1 MEFKP
6 KADIFIGDSRNMKD
20 VADGSVQLII
30 TSPPY
35 GALKDYDNE
44 GQIGLDQSYT
54 DYIDNLNKVWKE
66 CIRVLGPDGKLCINI
81 MPLFESGNA
90 TPFKRRVTHTVISD
104 IEKFMDSTG
113 EMFTFALYIWDKRK
127 IVRFSSFGSYPYPT
141 NIFSTFPY
149 EWIIVFCKKGKRD
162 KVGNQIKEK
171 SKLTQKEWADWA
183 INSFWEMQ
191 PAKAKSEGHPAPF
204 PKELPHRLIK
214 LYSFYGD
221 TVLDPFIGTGTTAE
235 AALEL
240 GRNAIGYEINEEY
253 KVLIDKKLRKV
264 EEVCSQ
270 LSFSDLGLMDE
281 GTDPIFNIEEN
292 PGIDPEE

>member
-6 KADIFIGDSRNMKD
+6 ESKIYIGDSRNMKE
-20 VADGSVQLII
+20 VPDGSVQLVI

-35 GALKDYDNE
+35 GALKDYENDA
-44 GQIGLDQSYT
+44 QIGLNQSYE
-54 DYIDNLNKVWKE
+54 DYINNLNEVWKE
-66 CIRVLGPDGKLCINI
+66 CIRVLGPDGKLCIDI
-81 MPLFESGNA
+81 MPLFESGNQ
-90 TPFKRRVTHTVISD
+90 TPFNRRVTHTVISD

-149 EWIIVFCKKGKRD
+149 EWIIVFCKKGKRE
-162 KVGNQIKEK
+162 KVSDEIKEK

-183 INSFWEMQ
+183 VNSFWEMQ
-191 PAKAKSEGHPAPF
+191 PAKAKAEGHPAPF

-221 TVLDPFIGTGTTAE
+221 TVLDPFMGTGTTAE

-240 GRNAIGYEINEEY
+240 GRNCIGYEINPEY
-253 KVLIDKKLRKV
+253 ADLISAKVDR
-264 EEVCSQ
+264 
-270 LSFSDLGLMDE
+270 GLN
-281 GTDPIFNIEEN
+281 TPQQ
-292 PGIDPEE
+292 

>member
-1 MEFKP
+1 MDFKP
-6 KADIFIGDSRNMKD
+6 ESKIYIGDSRNMKE
-20 VADGSVQLII
+20 VPNSSVQLII

-35 GALKDYDNE
+35 GALKDYENDT
-44 GQIGLDQSYT
+44 QIGLNQSYP
-54 DYIDNLNKVWKE
+54 DYISNLNQVWKE
-66 CIRVLGPDGKLCINI
+66 CIRVLSPDGKLCINI
-81 MPLFESGNA
+81 MPLFESGNQ

-162 KVGNQIKEK
+162 KVSDEIKEK

-191 PAKAKSEGHPAPF
+191 PAKAKTEGHPAPF

-221 TVLDPFIGTGTTAE
+221 TVLDPFMGTGTTAE

-240 GRNAIGYEINEEY
+240 GRNAIGYEINPEY
-253 KVLIDKKLRKV
+253 AELISAKVDRG
-264 EEVCSQ
+264 Q
-270 LSFSDLGLMDE
+270 NATRQMSFEDFGVL
-281 GTDPIFNIEEN
+281 
-292 PGIDPEE
+292 

>member
-1 MEFKP
+1 MDNN
-6 KADIFIGDSRNMKD
+6 ADAKIYIGDSRNMKE
-20 VADGSVQLII
+20 VADESVNLII

-35 GALKDYDNE
+35 GALKDYDNDA
-44 GQIGLDQSYT
+44 QIGLNQSYAE
-54 DYIDNLNKVWKE
+54 YISNLNDVWKE
-66 CIRVLGPDGKLCINI
+66 CIRVLAPDGKLCINI

-104 IEKFMDSTG
+104 LEKFIESTG

-149 EWIIVFCKKGKRD
+149 EWIIVFCKKGKRPAVS
-162 KVGNQIKEK
+162 KEIKEK
-171 SKLTQKEWADWA
+171 SILTHQEWADWA

-191 PAKAKSEGHPAPF
+191 PAKAKAEGHPAPF

-221 TVLDPFIGTGTTAE
+221 TVLDPFMGTGTTAE
-235 AALEL
+235 AAIEL
-240 GRNAIGYEINEEY
+240 GRNAIGYEINNEY
-253 KVLIDKKLRKV
+253 IDLIKNKV
-264 EEVCSQ
+264 ERAKNQTTQ
-270 LSFSDLGLMDE
+270 LSFDPYN
-281 GTDPIFNIEEN
+281 GTTE
-292 PGIDPEE
+292 

>member
-6 KADIFIGDSRNMKD
+6 ESKIYIGDSRNMKE
-20 VADGSVQLII
+20 VPDGSVQLII

-35 GALKDYDNE
+35 GALKDYENDA
-44 GQIGLDQSYT
+44 QIGLNQSYE
-54 DYIDNLNKVWKE
+54 DYIKNLNEVWKE
-66 CIRVLGPDGKLCINI
+66 CIRVLGPDGKLCIDI
-81 MPLFESGNA
+81 MPLFESGNQ
-90 TPFKRRVTHTVISD
+90 TPFNRRVTHTVISD

-149 EWIIVFCKKGKRD
+149 EWIIVFCKKGKRE
-162 KVGNQIKEK
+162 KVSDEIKEK

-191 PAKAKSEGHPAPF
+191 PAKAKAEGHPAPF

-221 TVLDPFIGTGTTAE
+221 TVLDPFMGTGTTAE

-240 GRNAIGYEINEEY
+240 GRNAIGYEINPDYSELIAS
-253 KVLIDKKLRKV
+253 KVDRGLN
-264 EEVCSQ
+264 STQQ
-270 LSFSDLGLMDE
+270 LTLDDYISSLNDDSK
-281 GTDPIFNIEEN
+281 PK
-292 PGIDPEE
+292 

>member
-6 KADIFIGDSRNMKD
+6 KADIYIGDSRNMKD

-35 GALKDYDNE
+35 GALKDYDND
-44 GQIGLDQSYT
+44 GQIGMDQSYS
-54 DYIDNLNKVWKE
+54 DYIQNLNEVWKE

-162 KVGNQIKEK
+162 KVSDEIKEK

-221 TVLDPFIGTGTTAE
+221 TVLDPFMGTGTTAE
-235 AALEL
+235 AAIEL
-240 GRNAIGYEINEEY
+240 GRNAIGYEINPEY
-253 KVLIDKKLRKV
+253 KELIDNKLKRAK
-264 EEVCSQ
+264 ESCQ
-270 LSFSDLGLMDE
+270 QMSFEDLGML
-281 GTDPIFNIEEN
+281 EEDGAN
-292 PGIDPEE
+292 SDKE

>member
-6 KADIFIGDSRNMKD
+6 KADIYIGDSRNMKD

-35 GALKDYDNE
+35 GALKDYDND
-44 GQIGLDQSYT
+44 GQIGMDQSYS
-54 DYIDNLNKVWKE
+54 DYIQNLNEVWKE

-162 KVGNQIKEK
+162 KVSDEIKEK

-221 TVLDPFIGTGTTAE
+221 TVLDPFMGTGTTAE
-235 AALEL
+235 AAIEL
-240 GRNAIGYEINEEY
+240 GRNAIGYEINPEY
-253 KVLIDKKLRKV
+253 KELIDNKLKRAK
-264 EEVCSQ
+264 ESCQ
-270 LSFSDLGLMDE
+270 QMSFEDLGMLEKDGANSNKE
-281 GTDPIFNIEEN
+281 
-292 PGIDPEE
+292 

>member
-1 MEFKP
+1 MNSKP
-6 KADIFIGDSRNMKD
+6 KAKIYVGDSRNMKE
-20 VADGSVQLII
+20 VEDGSVELII

-35 GALKDYDNE
+35 GKLKDYENE
-44 GQIGLDQSYT
+44 DQIGLNQSYS
-54 DYIDNLNKVWKE
+54 DYISDLNDVWKE

-81 MPLFESGNA
+81 MPLLESGNA

-104 IEKFMDSTG
+104 IEKFMDATG
-113 EMFTFALYIWDKRK
+113 EMFTFSLYIWDKRK

-141 NIFSTFPY
+141 NIFSTMPY
-149 EWIIVFCKKGKRD
+149 EWIIVFSKKGKRA
-162 KVGNQIKEK
+162 KVNKEIKEK

-214 LYSFYGD
+214 LHSFYGD
-221 TVLDPFIGTGTTAE
+221 TVLDPFMGTGTTAE

-253 KVLIDKKLRKV
+253 KELIDTKIKRASEKYEQMSQDSLL
-264 EEVCSQ
+264 EVKEDDSK
-270 LSFSDLGLMDE
+270 E
-281 GTDPIFNIEEN
+281 
-292 PGIDPEE
+292 

>member
-6 KADIFIGDSRNMKD
+6 KADIYIGDSRNMKE

-35 GALKDYDNE
+35 GALKDYENE
-44 GQIGLDQSYT
+44 EQIGLNQSYS
-54 DYIDNLNKVWKE
+54 DYISNLNDVWKE

-81 MPLFESGNA
+81 MPLFESGKA
-90 TPFKRRVTHTVISD
+90 TPFNRRVTHTVISD
-104 IEKFMDSTG
+104 IEKFMDATE

-141 NIFSTFPY
+141 NIFSTMPY
-149 EWIIVFCKKGKRD
+149 EWIIVFCKKGKRP
-162 KVGNQIKEK
+162 KVSNEIKEK

-221 TVLDPFIGTGTTAE
+221 TVLDPFMGTGTTAE

-253 KVLIDKKLRKV
+253 KELINTKIKRASEKY
-264 EEVCSQ
+264 ER
-270 LSFSDLGLMDE
+270 
-281 GTDPIFNIEEN
+281 
-292 PGIDPEE
+292 

>member
-1 MEFKP
+1 MDFKP

-35 GALKDYDNE
+35 GALKDYENDE
-44 GQIGLDQSYT
+44 QIGLAQSYA
-54 DYIDNLNKVWKE
+54 DYIENLNAVWKE

-127 IVRFSSFGSYPYPT
+127 IARFSSFGSYPYPT

-162 KVGNQIKEK
+162 KVSEEIKEK

-191 PAKAKSEGHPAPF
+191 PAKAKAEGHPAPF

-221 TVLDPFIGTGTTAE
+221 TVLDPFMGTGTTAE
-235 AALEL
+235 AAIEL
-240 GRNAIGYEINEEY
+240 GRNVIGYEINPEY
-253 KVLIDKKLRKV
+253 KELIDRKI
-264 EEVCSQ
+264 ERSENVCRQ
-270 LSFSDLGLMDE
+270 LSLDD
-281 GTDPIFNIEEN
+281 I
-292 PGIDPEE
+292 